1 MAGGAVARLAA
12 AVAISRL
19 TPMIQAYAW
28 GSTIAIPSLLGVEPS
43 GEPQAELWLGA
54 HPAAPALVTGNGT
67 LADVV
72 AADPDRSLGPEV
84 ARAYG
89 GRLPFLL
96 KVLAA
101 AEPLSLQVHPSRAQA
116 ADGFAREQ
124 AAGVAID
131 DPQRLYRDDNHKPEL
146 ICALTPFSALCGFRD
161 PRLSAALLEGLDV
174 PELAAV
180 VEMLSRGAE
189 GLLGAVTHL
198 LGAAGPSLVTAVAAA
213 CARPEGDPRFAAE
226 RAWAVRLA
234 EYYPGDPGVAVALL
248 LNYVE
253 LAPGEAIE
261 LPAGNLHSYL
271 EGVGIEIMSSSD
283 NVLRGGLTPK
293 HVDVGELLA
302 ILDTTPMEVAR
313 LQPRPITPGVEV
325 WDSAAAEFRLT
336 RLAPAGA
343 ELQIEPHGPEIVLVT
358 EGSLAVDDGEDRIDL
373 ARGQSV
379 FVAGSTLS
387 YRVTGDGISYRATV
401 GGPVS

>member
-1 MAGGAVARLAA
+1 MAGGAVGRLAT

-19 TPMIQAYAW
+19 TPRIQAYAW
-28 GSTIAIPSLLGVEPS
+28 GSTTAIPSLLGVEPS

-54 HPAAPALVTGNGT
+54 HLAAPAVVDGDGT

-72 AADPDRSLGPEV
+72 AADPQRSLGPEV

-101 AEPLSLQVHPSRAQA
+101 AEPLSLQAHPSVAQA
-116 ADGFAREQ
+116 AEGFAREE
-124 AAGVAID
+124 AAGVPAD
-131 DPQRLYRDDNHKPEL
+131 DPRRVYRDENHKPEL

-174 PELAAV
+174 PELAPV
-180 VEMLSRGAE
+180 VEMLSAGAE
-189 GLLGAVTHL
+189 GLRDAVTHL
-198 LGAAGPSLVTAVAAA
+198 LGRADASVVAEVAAA
-213 CARPEGDPRFAAE
+213 CARPGGDARFAAE
-226 RAWAVRLA
+226 RRSAVRLA
-234 EYYPGDPGVAVALL
+234 EHYPGDAGVVVALL
-248 LNYVE
+248 LNLVE

-271 EGVGIEIMSSSD
+271 EGVGVEIMASSD

-293 HVDVGELLA
+293 HVDVDELLA
-302 ILDTTPMEVAR
+302 VLDTTPMEVAR
-313 LQPRPITPGVEV
+313 LRPRLVTPGVEV

-336 RLAPAGA
+336 RLSPAGV
-343 ELQIEPHGPEIVLVT
+343 ELEIEPHGPEIVLVT
-358 EGSLAVDDGEDRIDL
+358 EGSLTVDDNEDRIDL

-387 YRVTGDGISYRATV
+387 YRVTGDGVAYRATV
-401 GGPVS
+401 GGPVA